1 MIPLSYRGRIM
12 VLMRWTVVSTPYT
25 ELLVAADDAGVC
37 RVGLGYRPD
46 RPHRSGIRDDDHPV
60 LCEAAAQL
68 TGYAAGELTEF
79 TLPLSI
85 RHGSGFERSVWDA
98 LCEIPYGET
107 RSYGAIAKRLG
118 DPDAARA
125 VGVAN
130 NRNPI
135 AIVIPCH
142 RVIGADGKLVGYG
155 GGLDLKR
162 RLLELEARVTIERDF
177 AF

>member
-1 MIPLSYRGRIM
+1 
-12 VLMRWTVVSTPYT
+12 MRWTVVSTPLT
-25 ELLVAADDAGVC
+25 ELLVGADEGGVC
-37 RVGLGYRPD
+37 RVGLGFHAD
-46 RPHRSGIRDDDHPV
+46 RSPPGPRADHDPV
-60 LCEAAAQL
+60 LREASAQL
-68 TGYAAGELTEF
+68 TAYAAGELTDF

-85 RHGSGFERSVWDA
+85 RRGSGFERSVWEA

-107 RSYGAIAKRLG
+107 CSYGAIAKQVG

-162 RLLELEARVTIERDF
+162 KLLELEARVTIERNF